1 MEEKRR
7 ILIVHNYYQL
17 SGGEDTVVQ
26 NEKDLLEEH
35 GNKVL
40 LYGRNNSE
48 IKNISGTGKLLLPFI
63 VVFNFRSYREI
74 KKLIKEE
81 KIDIVHVHN
90 TLFFISPSVYYAAVK
105 CRIPVVQTIHN
116 FRLIC
121 PGATFY
127 RNDHICEECLEK
139 GLNCAI
145 KYRCYR
151 ESRMQTLACVI
162 SMKIHRM
169 TGIYKKM
176 NYICL
181 TEFNKNKLLALK
193 QITADRIF
201 IKPNFGKNVTEN
213 VFWGKRENQY
223 IFVGRLEKLKGIDKL
238 LAAWKAIEHRK
249 CENIPRL
256 IVCGTGPL
264 EEWCKSYIIEKE
276 LKYVRM
282 YGSVPNTEVKR
293 VMAASKALVLPTQ
306 WYEGFPMVIAEAY
319 SVGTPVIGSCIGNTK
334 ALIIEGKTGEEFV
347 YDSPESLV
355 EAIDRF
361 ESGSQEE
368 YQRNAYSFYKNN
380 LTPEINYRQLVEI
393 YGKVCQGNNF

>member
-1 MEEKRR
+1 MEEKRK

-40 LYGRNNSE
+40 LYSRNNLE
-48 IKNISGTGKLLLPFI
+48 MKNISGIGKLLLPFI
-63 VVFNFRSYREI
+63 VVFNFRTYWEI
-74 KKLIKEE
+74 QKLIKKE

-116 FRLIC
+116 FRLLC
-121 PGATFY
+121 PNAIFY
-127 RNDHICEECLEK
+127 RNGHICEECLEK

-145 KYRCYR
+145 KYKCYR
-151 ESRMQTLACVI
+151 GSRMQTLACVI

-169 TGIYKKM
+169 TGIYKKI

-181 TEFNKNKLLALK
+181 TEFNKNKLSAMK
-193 QITADRIF
+193 QIAFDRIF
-201 IKPNFGKNVTEN
+201 VKPNFGKNVTEN
-213 VFWGKRENQY
+213 VSFGKRENQY

-238 LAAWKAIEHRK
+238 LAAWKVIERRK
-249 CENIPRL
+249 CENIPQL

-264 EEWCKSYIIEKE
+264 KEWCKSYITENE
-276 LKYVRM
+276 LKHVRM
-282 YGSVPNTEVKR
+282 YGNVPNTEVKKR
-293 VMAASKALVLPTQ
+293 MAASKALIFPTQ
-306 WYEGFPMVIAEAY
+306 CYEGFPMVMAEAY
-319 SVGTPVIGSCIGNTK
+319 SVGTPVIGSGIGNTK

-355 EAIDRF
+355 GAVDRF

-380 LTPEINYRQLVEI
+380 LTSEINYRQLVEI
-393 YGKVCQGNNF
+393 YRSLKE